1 MCFERGNVGTLE
13 RSNVQTFKRSV
24 ALAVKRF
31 FDLALCLGVLLMA
44 WPALAAIAVLVKAT
58 SPGPVFFPQERVG
71 RGQRAY
77 RMLKFRTMTDRP
89 SAPSALAWTTDDEA
103 RITHLGRFLRDYGL
117 DELPQLW
124 NILKGEMSI
133 VGPRP
138 PLPAQVEGYTERQKR
153 MFDMRP
159 GVLSLAA
166 VEGRRSL
173 PVVRRID
180 LHVRYVETWSLR
192 LDVEILWRA
201 LFVVLRRQD
210 TVEVAVKREADS

>member
-1 MCFERGNVGTLE
+1 MSSE
-13 RSNVQTFKRSV
+13 RSNVPTFQRSV
-24 ALAVKRF
+24 PLAVKRLG
-31 FDLALCLGVLLMA
+31 DVVVSAALLAVGWPVLV
-44 WPALAAIAVLVKAT
+44 AIAVLVKAT

-71 RGQRAY
+71 RGQRIY
-77 RMLKFRTMTDRP
+77 RMLKFRTMADRP
-89 SAPSALAWTTDDEA
+89 SARSALAWTADDEA
-103 RITHLGRFLRDYGL
+103 RITPLGRFLRDYGL

-138 PLPAQVEGYTERQKR
+138 PLPAQAEAYTERQKR

-180 LHVRYVETWSLR
+180 LHVEYVERWSLR

-210 TVEVAVKREADS
+210 AVEAAVQREADS

>member
-1 MCFERGNVGTLE
+1 MSYE
-13 RSNVQTFKRSV
+13 RSNVPTFERSDVQTFKRSV
-24 ALAVKRF
+24 PLAVKRLG
-31 FDLALCLGVLLMA
+31 DVVVSAALLAVGWPVLV
-44 WPALAAIAVLVKAT
+44 AIAVLVKAT

-89 SAPSALAWTTDDEA
+89 SARSALAWTADDEA
-103 RITHLGRFLRDYGL
+103 RITPLGRFLRDYGL

-138 PLPAQVEGYTERQKR
+138 PLPAQAEVYTQRQKR

-210 TVEVAVKREADS
+210 AVEAAAQREADS